1 MVLDGISLLDVPPRR
16 LEELAGWIGNS
27 AMQALLEVRMP
38 RPEESVF
45 RMPGE
50 EPETIPFQVP
60 GTQEPTL
67 VQPVEPGGAVS
78 TGAAADPAVFAV

>member
-1 MVLDGISLLDVPPRR
+1 MVLDGISLLALPPRR

-27 AMQALLEVRMP
+27 AMQALLEARTP

-50 EPETIPFQVP
+50 EPETVPFQVP
-60 GTQEPTL
+60 ETQEPTL
-67 VQPVEPGGAVS
+67 VQPVEPAGAVS
-78 TGAAADPAVFAV
+78 AGAAADPAVFAV